1 MDFYPDGGS
10 VQSGCWYGRDAKPGG
25 KRQDTSWYH
34 RRYFIPFLQV
44 CAATVGPCATTT
56 GASDS
61 PAPSPPRGAPVR
73 RPATRTKWAG
83 RRPPPTWGSSQATSG
98 TSRPASSSMFHVK
111 VGLELLYVLL
121 TYCNAQ
127 DIDCHWSYS
136 EHNNKKNWLN
146 YCTGWNASRLLYL
159 YFFIISWLYPI
170 KLIQSSKNDNNNKL
184 WHILNQNKKFIRYN
198 EK

>member
-34 RRYFIPFLQV
+34 RRYFIPFHQD

-73 RPATRTKWAG
+73 RPATRTKAAG
-83 RRPPPTWGSSQATSG
+83 KARPLAEAKAAEEA
-98 TSRPASSSMFHVK
+98 RPAAGANTAEEAPLPAEAEAAGAARPEAAVAGAEGPSVTKGAEGSA
-111 VGLELLYVLL
+111 GAE
-121 TYCNAQ
+121 
-127 DIDCHWSYS
+127 D
-136 EHNNKKNWLN
+136 
-146 YCTGWNASRLLYL
+146 
-159 YFFIISWLYPI
+159 P
-170 KLIQSSKNDNNNKL
+170 
-184 WHILNQNKKFIRYN
+184 
-198 EK
+198 